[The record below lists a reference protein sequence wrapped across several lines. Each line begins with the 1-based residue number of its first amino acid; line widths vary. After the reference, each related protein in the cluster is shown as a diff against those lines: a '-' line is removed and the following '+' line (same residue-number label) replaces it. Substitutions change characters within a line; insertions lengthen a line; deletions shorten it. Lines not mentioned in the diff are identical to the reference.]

1 MGNTACFSSRPPGG
15 DAPYLTGCKY
25 FPLIL
30 SIGGHGVAAMS
41 MVLLGPAGLPTMCLL
56 IQAEEQPLDAEEEG
70 TELTHTVNLKL
81 LLRRGMP

>member
-1 MGNTACFSSRPPGG
+1 MGNTACFSSRPPGE

-30 SIGGHGVAAMS
+30 NISGHGVAAKS
-41 MVLLGPAGLPTMCLL
+41 KVLLGPAGLPTMCLL
-56 IQAEEQPLDAEEEG
+56 IQAEEQPLGVEEEG

-81 LLRRGMP
+81 LLRCGMP